1 MRSPAA
7 ARSRGYA
14 VSHSSSLKNSSR
26 LQLLFQL
33 LLVVEGGVVAVE
45 GEQFVVGAVFDD
57 VSVVEDGDAVGV
69 AHGGDAV
76 GDEDGGASLHELAQ
90 AVEDLVLGVGIDAGE
105 SVIEHQ
111 DTRLPND
118 GAGDGDTLLLSSG
131 EGEAALADHGFVLFG
146 EALDIGGDAGDG
158 GGAADLRIACVLD
171 AEGDVF
177 ADGGAEEK
185 GFLRDEADAA
195 AQGF

>member
-7 ARSRGYA
+7 PRSRGYA
-14 VSHSSSLKNSSR
+14 VSHSFTHKNLSGF
-26 LQLLFQL
+26 QLLFQL

-90 AVEDLVLGVGIDAGE
+90 SVEDLVLGVG
-105 SVIEHQ
+105 
-111 DTRLPND
+111 
-118 GAGDGDTLLLSSG
+118 
-131 EGEAALADHGFVLFG
+131 
-146 EALDIGGDAGDG
+146 
-158 GGAADLRIACVLD
+158 
-171 AEGDVF
+171 
-177 ADGGAEEK
+177 
-185 GFLRDEADAA
+185 
-195 AQGF
+195 